1 MNRPHPAS
9 AHAGYGRLYR
19 LAAGLLSGLLVCL
32 MLTGCGYVWR
42 GQEGSLSE
50 NSVLGNGSK
59 TLKIKS
65 VEQTSLYP
73 WLTYQVRSLVRDDI
87 NARNLAKWVDDG
99 QADYT
104 LTVRIP
110 SFKVRSY
117 GQYRSASQLYTATI
131 SIEFIVYDG
140 KTNTEV
146 WRSGP
151 IYYEENYENA
161 KEESA
166 IKSILEMAVRRCMD
180 ALQQR
185 HDRVSA
191 FAYAQTGSSSAS
203 RWRSFLVPI
212 PTRGGNGMFSGATTN
227 CRPNSGRSSRS
238 RGFFPRRGFW

>member
-140 KTNTEV
+140 
-146 WRSGP
+146 S
-151 IYYEENYENA
+151 
-161 KEESA
+161 
-166 IKSILEMAVRRCMD
+166 L
-180 ALQQR
+180 
-185 HDRVSA
+185 A
-191 FAYAQTGSSSAS
+191 FGKH
-203 RWRSFLVPI
+203 LL
-212 PTRGGNGMFSGATTN
+212 RGKL
-227 CRPNSGRSSRS
+227 
-238 RGFFPRRGFW
+238 

>member
-1 MNRPHPAS
+1 MIIIFCLSFIEVFH
-9 AHAGYGRLYR
+9 
-19 LAAGLLSGLLVCL
+19 LLSNLLNNRKRDFPSHPDFFRSYSL
-32 MLTGCGYVWR
+32 GNQHYVWR

-161 KEESA
+161 NEESA

-185 HDRVSA
+185 
-191 FAYAQTGSSSAS
+191 F
-203 RWRSFLVPI
+203 
-212 PTRGGNGMFSGATTN
+212 
-227 CRPNSGRSSRS
+227 
-238 RGFFPRRGFW
+238 

>member
-1 MNRPHPAS
+1 M
-9 AHAGYGRLYR
+9 
-19 LAAGLLSGLLVCL
+19 
-32 MLTGCGYVWR
+32 
-42 GQEGSLSE
+42 
-50 NSVLGNGSK
+50 LGNGSK

-146 WRSGP
+146 WRSTTRKTMKTP
-151 IYYEENYENA
+151 TRN
-161 KEESA
+161 
-166 IKSILEMAVRRCMD
+166 RP
-180 ALQQR
+180 
-185 HDRVSA
+185 
-191 FAYAQTGSSSAS
+191 SSPSS
-203 RWRSFLVPI
+203 RWPCAVAWTPCNNDSDL
-212 PTRGGNGMFSGATTN
+212 TGQ
-227 CRPNSGRSSRS
+227 GRRF
-238 RGFFPRRGFW
+238 RL

>member
-1 MNRPHPAS
+1 
-9 AHAGYGRLYR
+9 
-19 LAAGLLSGLLVCL
+19 
-32 MLTGCGYVWR
+32 
-42 GQEGSLSE
+42 
-50 NSVLGNGSK
+50 
-59 TLKIKS
+59 
-65 VEQTSLYP
+65 
-73 WLTYQVRSLVRDDI
+73 
-87 NARNLAKWVDDG
+87 RNLAKWVADG

-161 KEESA
+161 NEESA

-185 HDRVSA
+185 
-191 FAYAQTGSSSAS
+191 F
-203 RWRSFLVPI
+203 
-212 PTRGGNGMFSGATTN
+212 
-227 CRPNSGRSSRS
+227 
-238 RGFFPRRGFW
+238 

>member
-131 SIEFIVYDG
+131 SIEFIVYDVDSVWLVHIVS
-140 KTNTEV
+140 NTEV

-161 KEESA
+161 NEESA

-185 HDRVSA
+185 
-191 FAYAQTGSSSAS
+191 F
-203 RWRSFLVPI
+203 
-212 PTRGGNGMFSGATTN
+212 
-227 CRPNSGRSSRS
+227 
-238 RGFFPRRGFW
+238 

>member
-9 AHAGYGRLYR
+9 AHAGHGRLYR

-50 NSVLGNGSK
+50 SSVLGNGSK
-59 TLKIKS
+59 TLRIKS

-99 QADYT
+99 PADYT

-117 GQYRSASQLYTATI
+117 GQYRSATQLYTATI
-131 SIEFIVYDG
+131 NIEFIVYDG

-146 WRSGP
+146 WRSRK
-151 IYYEENYENA
+151 IHYSEKYENSN
-161 KEESA
+161 EESA

-185 HDRVSA
+185 
-191 FAYAQTGSSSAS
+191 F
-203 RWRSFLVPI
+203 
-212 PTRGGNGMFSGATTN
+212 
-227 CRPNSGRSSRS
+227 
-238 RGFFPRRGFW
+238 

>member
-32 MLTGCGYVWR
+32 MLTGWGYVWR

-161 KEESA
+161 NEESA

-185 HDRVSA
+185 
-191 FAYAQTGSSSAS
+191 F
-203 RWRSFLVPI
+203 
-212 PTRGGNGMFSGATTN
+212 
-227 CRPNSGRSSRS
+227 
-238 RGFFPRRGFW
+238 

>member
-1 MNRPHPAS
+1 MNRPHPDS
-9 AHAGYGRLYR
+9 AHAGHGRLYR
-19 LAAGLLSGLLVCL
+19 LAAGLLSGLLACL

-42 GQEGSLSE
+42 GQEGALSE

-59 TLKIKS
+59 TLRIKS

-87 NARNLAKWVDDG
+87 NARNLAKWVDSG

-117 GQYRSASQLYTATI
+117 GEYRSASQLYTATI
-131 SIEFIVYDG
+131 AIEFIVYDG

-146 WRSGP
+146 WRSGN
-151 IYYEENYENA
+151 IYYSENYENA
-161 KEESA
+161 NEESA

-185 HDRVSA
+185 
-191 FAYAQTGSSSAS
+191 F
-203 RWRSFLVPI
+203 
-212 PTRGGNGMFSGATTN
+212 
-227 CRPNSGRSSRS
+227 
-238 RGFFPRRGFW
+238 

>member
-1 MNRPHPAS
+1 M
-9 AHAGYGRLYR
+9 
-19 LAAGLLSGLLVCL
+19 
-32 MLTGCGYVWR
+32 
-42 GQEGSLSE
+42 
-50 NSVLGNGSK
+50 
-59 TLKIKS
+59 
-65 VEQTSLYP
+65 EQTSLYP

-146 WRSGP
+146 WRSGS
-151 IYYEENYENA
+151 IFYEENYENA
-161 KEESA
+161 NEESA

-185 HDRVSA
+185 
-191 FAYAQTGSSSAS
+191 F
-203 RWRSFLVPI
+203 
-212 PTRGGNGMFSGATTN
+212 
-227 CRPNSGRSSRS
+227 
-238 RGFFPRRGFW
+238 

>member
-1 MNRPHPAS
+1 MYKRQ
-9 AHAGYGRLYR
+9 
-19 LAAGLLSGLLVCL
+19 AGLLSGLLVCL

-131 SIEFIVYDG
+131 LSLIHI
-140 KTNTEV
+140 
-146 WRSGP
+146 
-151 IYYEENYENA
+151 
-161 KEESA
+161 
-166 IKSILEMAVRRCMD
+166 
-180 ALQQR
+180 
-185 HDRVSA
+185 
-191 FAYAQTGSSSAS
+191 
-203 RWRSFLVPI
+203 
-212 PTRGGNGMFSGATTN
+212 
-227 CRPNSGRSSRS
+227 
-238 RGFFPRRGFW
+238 